1 MKDYSGAFDPNF
13 ELEDLDHG
21 LLAWYGREVM
31 LANHIHDRGIMSLVT
46 LEHGT
51 EAQTRVACDEWMGSS
66 PVYNARNRLALGI
79 EGDDVEAIFK
89 AFQLDIGAPHTFLT
103 FHYDLKSAEEGF
115 FWLTHCGAY
124 NHVRRMTGADPA
136 AETQI
141 CHHMEDPTFDAT
153 VMTVNQRA
161 RCRPEFRPPHGE
173 VPAEGPCRWRVFLAD
188 DLMLPERN
196 PLTDIINT
204 TRAAQFEFETTV
216 TSDDGL
222 MDYRGP
228 FLRDFRLE
236 MLNHGV
242 LARQCR
248 EFALNVHLLQK
259 ACFSSI
265 SRDYGED
272 AATDFAVRQWQA
284 IAPVYVQRLRQ
295 FANIEGDDIEAVL
308 KLLQLD
314 PYLPDQFVK
323 AGFAKL
329 DDKTGYVW
337 LEDCELLDDTEHKGL
352 LQLLRDGEVRGLQ
365 APVQAA
371 NTRATVEAI
380 EASDC
385 SPAKGRAK
393 IAWKITC
400 DALAEPV
407 TVSDYTAIVA
417 GADLWDHD
425 NRQHHYAY

>member
-1 MKDYSGAFDPNF
+1 M
-13 ELEDLDHG
+13 
-21 LLAWYGREVM
+21 
-31 LANHIHDRGIMSLVT
+31 T

-103 FHYDLKSAEEGF
+103 FHYDLKSTEEGF

-188 DLMLPERN
+188 DLMLPERD
-196 PLTDIINT
+196 PLTDVINT
-204 TRAAQFEFETTV
+204 TRAAQFEFKTTP
-216 TSDDGL
+216 TSDEGL

-337 LEDCELLDDTEHKGL
+337 LEDCALLHDTEHKGL

-371 NTRATVEAI
+371 NPRAMVEAI
-380 EASDC
+380 EASAC
-385 SPAKGRAK
+385 SPAQGRAK
-393 IAWKITC
+393 MAWKITC
-400 DALAEPV
+400 DALDQPV

>member
-1 MKDYSGAFDPNF
+1 MKDYSGAFNPDF
-13 ELEDLDHG
+13 VLEDLDHG

-46 LEHGT
+46 LEHGSA
-51 EAQTRVACDEWMGSS
+51 AQTRVACDEWMGSS
-66 PVYNARNRLALGI
+66 PVYNARNRLAMGI

-103 FHYDLKSAEEGF
+103 FHYDLKSPEEGF

-124 NHVRRMTGADPA
+124 NHVRRMTGADPE

-173 VPAEGPCRWRVFLAD
+173 VPAGGPCRWRVFLAD

-196 PLTDIINT
+196 PLTDVINA
-204 TRAAQFEFETTV
+204 TRAAQFEFETAETA
-216 TSDDGL
+216 DDGL

-228 FLRDFRLE
+228 FRRDFTLE
-236 MLNHGV
+236 LLNHGV

-272 AATDFAVRQWQA
+272 AATDFAARQWQA

-295 FANIEGDDIEAVL
+295 FANIQGEDIEAVL

-323 AGFAKL
+323 MGLAKV
-329 DDKTGYVW
+329 DDKTGLVW
-337 LEDCELLDDTEHKGL
+337 LEDCELLHDTEHKGL
-352 LQLLRDGEVRGLQ
+352 LQLLRDGETRGLQ
-365 APVQAA
+365 AVVQAA
-371 NTRATVEAI
+371 SPRAVVEAI
-380 EASDC
+380 EPSAC
-385 SPAKGRAK
+385 QAAQGRAAM
-393 IAWKITC
+393 AWKIRC
-400 DALAEPV
+400 DVLEEPAA
-407 TVSDYTAIVA
+407 VSDYTAIVA

-425 NRQHHYAY
+425 NRQHHYHY